1 MRLRTGLP
9 APRAAFSAYGHV
21 GTGMATALHFTY
33 PVAVLVLV
41 CLAFCEPLSLLDAL
55 CVALSAATNFLYLY
69 TNQKAPAE
77 ENCKGFVIVWSQLR
91 DLNSRPADYESAAL
105 PTELSWQNLL
115 EKLLAERQPPVNLQD
130 ATSCRSSW
138 HSCLPGR
145 R

>member
-69 TNQKAPAE
+69 NQSKSPCRRKLQGLCYSLE
-77 ENCKGFVIVWSQLR
+77 
-91 DLNSRPADYESAAL
+91 
-105 PTELSWQNLL
+105 PTERLELS
-115 EKLLAERQPPVNLQD
+115 
-130 ATSCRSSW
+130 TC
-138 HSCLPGR
+138 
-145 R
+145 